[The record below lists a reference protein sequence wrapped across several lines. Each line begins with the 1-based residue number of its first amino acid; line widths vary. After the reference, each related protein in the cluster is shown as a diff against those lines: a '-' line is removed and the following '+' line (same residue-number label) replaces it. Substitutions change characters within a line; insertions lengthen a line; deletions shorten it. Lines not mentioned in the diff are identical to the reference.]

1 MHECQRSWCERVVT
15 ENIAYKYGCRLNH
28 EFIVSKPVLRGDCEA
43 DPMIDIHCHVLPG
56 MDDGPASMDESL
68 AMVRL
73 AVADGIRGAICTPHW
88 HPMFW
93 PNERSAIASAVES
106 LRLRLQAED
115 IAFDVW
121 PGSELSLDAD
131 LAAGLA
137 DGRLSTLSGGAWVLL
152 ELPGAFPPSGIDD
165 FLLGF
170 CQSGHRLVLAHPER
184 YPFILRDPARLQAWV
199 EMGVA
204 VQITAA
210 SLLGR
215 LGPEIAA
222 LCRVLLEHRLV
233 HFLASDGH
241 GTASRRPLLQEARMA
256 AAEIAG
262 SDDAWR
268 LVHTH
273 PQAVVRNE
281 PLPLVDFAPLP
292 LPQKRPWFKFW

>member
-1 MHECQRSWCERVVT
+1 
-15 ENIAYKYGCRLNH
+15 
-28 EFIVSKPVLRGDCEA
+28 
-43 DPMIDIHCHVLPG
+43 MIDIHCHVLPG
-56 MDDGPASMDESL
+56 MDDGPASMDKSI

-88 HPMFW
+88 HPLFW
-93 PNERSAIASAVES
+93 PNERNAIVIAVET

-131 LAAGLA
+131 LEAGIA
-137 DGRLSTLSGGAWVLL
+137 DGRLATLNGGSWVLL
-152 ELPGAFPPSGIDD
+152 ELPGAFLPSGIDNLLLN
-165 FLLGF
+165 FLR
-170 CQSGHRLVLAHPER
+170 SGRRLVLAHPER
-184 YPFILRDPARLQAWV
+184 YHFILRDSARLHAWV

-215 LGPEIAA
+215 LGPEIAT

-241 GTASRRPLLQEARMA
+241 GVENRRPLLREAYIA
-256 AAEIAG
+256 AAEIMG

-281 PLPLVDFAPLP
+281 PLLLVDFAPLS
-292 LPQKRPWFKFW
+292 LPRKRPWFKFW

>member
-1 MHECQRSWCERVVT
+1 
-15 ENIAYKYGCRLNH
+15 
-28 EFIVSKPVLRGDCEA
+28 
-43 DPMIDIHCHVLPG
+43 MIDIHCHVLPG

-88 HPMFW
+88 HPVFW
-93 PNERSAIASAVES
+93 PNERNAIAIAVET
-106 LRLRLQAED
+106 LRLRLQVED

-131 LAAGLA
+131 LEAGLA
-137 DGRLSTLSGGAWVLL
+137 GGRLATLNGGSWVLL
-152 ELPGAFPPSGIDD
+152 ELPGAFPPTGIDN
-165 FLLGF
+165 FLLNF
-170 CQSGHRLVLAHPER
+170 LRSGRRLVLAHPER
-184 YPFILRDPARLQAWV
+184 YPFILRDPARLHAWV

-215 LGPEIAA
+215 LGPEIAT
-222 LCRVLLEHRLV
+222 LCRILLEHRLV

-241 GTASRRPLLQEARMA
+241 GTASRRPLLQDARMA
-256 AAEIAG
+256 ATEIAG
-262 SDDAWR
+262 NDDAWR

-273 PQAVVRNE
+273 PQAVICNE
-281 PLPLVDFAPLP
+281 PLPLQDFSHLP
-292 LPQKRPWFKFW
+292 LPKRRPRFKFW

>member
-1 MHECQRSWCERVVT
+1 MSCYITKAGVV
-15 ENIAYKYGCRLNH
+15 
-28 EFIVSKPVLRGDCEA
+28 
-43 DPMIDIHCHVLPG
+43 IDIHCHLLSG

-73 AVADGIRGAICTPHW
+73 ALADGIRGAICTPHW

-93 PNERSAIASAVES
+93 PNERIAIAIAVET
-106 LRLRLQAED
+106 LRRRLQAED

-131 LAAGLA
+131 LEAGIA
-137 DGRLSTLSGGAWVLL
+137 GGRLATLNGGSWVLL
-152 ELPGAFPPSGIDD
+152 ELPGAFPPSGIDT
-165 FLLGF
+165 FLLNF
-170 CQSGHRLVLAHPER
+170 LRSGHRLVLAHPER
-184 YPFILRDPARLQAWV
+184 YSYILRDPVRLHAWV

-215 LGPEIAA
+215 LGPEIAT

-241 GTASRRPLLQEARMA
+241 GVENRRPLLREACRVA
-256 AAEIAG
+256 GEIAG
-262 SDDAWR
+262 IDHAVR
-268 LVHTH
+268 LVDTH
-273 PQAVVRNE
+273 PQAVIRNE
-281 PLPLVDFAPLP
+281 PLPLAGFKPLS
-292 LPQKRPWFKFW
+292 LPKKQPWFKFW

>member
-1 MHECQRSWCERVVT
+1 
-15 ENIAYKYGCRLNH
+15 
-28 EFIVSKPVLRGDCEA
+28 
-43 DPMIDIHCHVLPG
+43 MIDIHCHVLPG

-93 PNERSAIASAVES
+93 PNERNAIAIAVETF
-106 LRLRLQAED
+106 RLRLQAED
-115 IAFDVW
+115 IAFAVW

-131 LAAGLA
+131 LEVGIAG
-137 DGRLSTLSGGAWVLL
+137 GRLATLNGGSWVLL
-152 ELPGAFPPSGIDD
+152 ELPGAFPPSGIDT
-165 FLLGF
+165 FLLNF
-170 CQSGHRLVLAHPER
+170 LRSGRRVVLAHPER
-184 YPFILRDPARLQAWV
+184 YSFILRDPARLQAWV

-215 LGPEIAA
+215 LGPEIAT

-241 GTASRRPLLQEARMA
+241 GVENRRPLLQEACSVA
-256 AAEIAG
+256 GEIAG
-262 SDDAWR
+262 GDVAAR
-268 LVHTH
+268 LTEMH
-273 PQAVVRNE
+273 PQAVIRDE
-281 PLPLVDFAPLP
+281 PLPLMDFAPLP
-292 LPQKRPWFKFW
+292 LPQKRSWFKFW